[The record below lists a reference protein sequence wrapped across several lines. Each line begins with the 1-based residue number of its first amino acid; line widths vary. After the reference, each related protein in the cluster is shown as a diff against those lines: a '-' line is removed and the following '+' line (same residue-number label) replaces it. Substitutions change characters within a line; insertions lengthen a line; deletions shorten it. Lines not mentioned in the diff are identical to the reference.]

1 MDALDKWRNRRN
13 GLPARA
19 DLAGARPVRRLA
31 SGLLMVAGLGPLL
44 AAAAAMDGTGPIH
57 EAFTNPAD
65 LMPPGAPSDAA
76 WESTFAQPPLP
87 VAYPTAL
94 AMETNTAS
102 APPRADLSKAIAG
115 AYAPL
120 FYNNQFGY
128 IVHPDY
134 DAWFPGDRLK
144 QLQPGCCWLVDVGG
158 QYRAR
163 YQGERNIRGLGLT
176 GRDDDFLLH
185 RTRLFINARYDEWFR
200 VYAEYLDAESN
211 YEHFAPR
218 AIEVNRSDFL
228 NLFADARCWEG
239 DRGQLWFRIGRQ
251 ELLYG
256 SERLV
261 SPLDW
266 ANTRRTFEGIKFFWQ
281 GEAWNLDVFATR
293 PVIVDPIRFDSAS
306 YDQEFFGGW
315 ATYKAIPGHTI
326 DLFAIQ
332 YNNDTGAN
340 RFRYT
345 TLGGRWLASRD
356 NWLWEV
362 EGGTQFGENSNR
374 SDHAAG
380 FATGGIGYKWSD
392 RPFKP
397 QLWAYYDWAS
407 GGSVRGAG
415 QGFHHLFP
423 LAHKYLGYMDLFARS
438 NIQSP
443 NVQFTVQ
450 PHEKLKLLAWYYYLM
465 LDTRADTPYNVNMT
479 PFVPAAAPASRDLGH
494 ELDLLATITLNARM
508 DVVLGYSH
516 FFAGDY
522 YRQTPGLPYR
532 DDAAFYYA
540 HFQWNF

>member
-1 MDALDKWRNRRN
+1 MPQHDLRTPCRGRR
-13 GLPARA
+13 PT
-19 DLAGARPVRRLA
+19 LAGVEVPWPLT
-31 SGLLMVAGLGPLL
+31 LL
-44 AAAAAMDGTGPIH
+44 ATALLFLWTTLQPLRTTQADNGALVH
-57 EAFTNPAD
+57 EAFPAPVD
-65 LMPPGAPSDAA
+65 PAIQDDPSYLSPLGLPPQPAA
-76 WESTFAQPPLP
+76 SGR
-87 VAYPTAL
+87 YPTAV
-94 AMETNTAS
+94 AVENAS
-102 APPRADLSKAIAG
+102 TSATPRADLTPAISG

-128 IVHPDY
+128 ILHPDY
-134 DAWFPGDRLK
+134 DAWFPGDRFK
-144 QLQPGCCWLVDVGG
+144 QLQPGCCWLVDIGG
-158 QYRAR
+158 QYRLR

-185 RTRLFINARYDEWFR
+185 RTRLFVNARYDEWLR

-211 YEHFAPR
+211 YETFAPR
-218 AIEVNRSDFL
+218 AIEVNRSDLL

-239 DRGQLWFRIGRQ
+239 ERGQLWFRIGRQ

-266 ANTRRTFEGIKFFWQ
+266 ANTRRTFEGLKFYWQ
-281 GEAWNLDVFATR
+281 GENWNIDVFATR

-315 ATYKAIPGHTI
+315 ATYKAVPGHTF
-326 DLFAIQ
+326 DLYAIQ
-332 YNNDTGAN
+332 YNNDSGAN
-340 RFRYT
+340 RFRFT

-356 NWLWEV
+356 QWLWEA
-362 EGGTQFGENSNR
+362 EGGTQFGENSDGSR
-374 SDHAAG
+374 HRGG
-380 FATGGIGYKWSD
+380 FATGGIGYKWPE
-392 RPFKP
+392 RPLKP
-397 QLWAYYDWAS
+397 QLWVYYDWAS
-407 GGSVRGAG
+407 GGDVRGAG

-443 NVQFTVQ
+443 NVQWTVQ
-450 PHEKLKLLAWYYYLM
+450 PHDKLKLLAWYYYLM

-479 PFVPAAAPASRDLGH
+479 PFAPAAAPASRDLGH
-494 ELDLLATITLNARM
+494 ELDLLATITLSPRM

-516 FFAGDY
+516 FFAGRY
-522 YRQTPGLPYR
+522 YQRTPGLPYQ
-532 DDAAFYYA
+532 DDADFYYA